1 MFDEA
6 YFDAGLD
13 RMGTASVKWD
23 GCRRQHGA
31 EALPMWVADMDFAS
45 PPAIREALEKRA
57 AHPTWGYT
65 EIEPE
70 DEAAALG
77 FWRRRHGLEAEAEW
91 IVWLPCVV
99 TGLKAAILA
108 CTEPGEPVVLM
119 SPVYGPF
126 RDSVEVTGRRVADA
140 PLIRDEDGQ
149 YRMDLDAVEARL
161 REGARLILLCSPH
174 NPVSRP
180 WTEEELRALLAVA
193 NRYQACIASDE
204 IHADFVYAPDVFVPL
219 LSLQTERTISLT
231 APSKTFNVAGL
242 QTAVALV
249 PDAELRGRLRHVL
262 DAGGVTSGNIFG
274 LTAAR
279 AAWLHG
285 DEWLDGLLRYLDGNR
300 RLLAELVEKE
310 LPGAVLT
317 PVRATYL
324 GWLDLRSWGY
334 TCEELA
340 RRTEAA
346 GVIFTGGTFFGDVG
360 EGHLRINFGCPRAN
374 IPEAVRR
381 LKKALG
387 AAPERKAAIDR
398 DTLEDRILGSLIG
411 CAAGDALGYE
421 VEFVRWRAIQKKF
434 GEQGIQEYVLH
445 GGKALV
451 SDDTQMTL
459 FTAAGLVLAAA
470 HGRPADWGIW
480 RAYQDWLHTQTGGH
494 PDEEA
499 EDWLL
504 RSDTL
509 FVRQAP
515 GNTCLSAL
523 QSRVMGT
530 IEAPVNDSK
539 GCGAVMRTGPC
550 GFAPASLAP
559 EGCAAEDTAMVLG
572 ARAGAMTH
580 GHTLGW
586 LPAGMLADMVRSLAL
601 EGMDMAHAAER
612 AMRSALRLFGES
624 RESVYQM
631 ALIAEALTLAR
642 EAGED
647 EAHIRALGEGWVG
660 EEALAIAVY
669 CAAKYEDDF
678 DACIRAAVNHSGDSD
693 STGAIAG
700 TLWGAEH
707 GASAIDRRWGR
718 PVDVVLPLVETA
730 QRLTELCAG
739 DKA

>member
-1 MFDEA
+1 MFDERF
-6 YFDAGLD
+6 FDAGLD
-13 RMGTASVKWD
+13 RVGTASVKWD
-23 GCRRQHGA
+23 ACRREHGA
-31 EALPMWVADMDFAS
+31 EVLPMWVADMDFAS

-65 EIEPE
+65 VIEPE
-70 DEAAALG
+70 DEQAAIG
-77 FWRRRHGLEAEAEW
+77 FWRRRYGLRAEAAW

-108 CTEPGEPVVLM
+108 CTAPGDPVVLM

-140 PLIRDEDGQ
+140 PLCRGEDGE

-161 REGARLILLCSPH
+161 LEGARLILLCSPH

-180 WTEEELRALLAVA
+180 WTEAELRALLAVA
-193 NRYQACIASDE
+193 NRYGVYVASDE
-204 IHADFVYAPDVFVPL
+204 IHADFVYAPDTFVPL

-242 QTAVALV
+242 QTAIALA
-249 PDAELRGRLRHVL
+249 PEAELRERLRHVL

-279 AAWLHG
+279 AAYLHG
-285 DEWLDGLLRYLDGNR
+285 DEWLDGLMRYLDGNR
-300 RLLAELVEKE
+300 RLLAELVEQE

-324 GWLDLRSWGY
+324 GWLDLRRWGY
-334 TCEELA
+334 SCEELA

-346 GVIFTGGTFFGDVG
+346 GVIFTGGTFFGDAG

-374 IPEAVRR
+374 IAEAVRR

-387 AAPERKAAIDR
+387 PAPEHTVDR
-398 DTLEDRILGSLIG
+398 EKLSDRILGSLIG

-421 VEFVRWRAIQKKF
+421 VEFVRWRGIQQKF
-434 GEQGIQEYVLH
+434 GDQGIQEYVLH
-445 GGKALV
+445 GGKAMV

-459 FTAAGLVLAAA
+459 FTAAGLVLAAE
-470 HGRPADWGIW
+470 HGQKAEQGIW
-480 RAYQDWLHTQTGGH
+480 RAYQDWLHTQMGGR

-499 EDWLL
+499 ENWLL
-504 RSDTL
+504 RSRSL

-523 QSRVMGT
+523 EGRVMGT
-530 IEAPVNDSK
+530 PEAPVNDSK

-559 EGCAAEDTAMVLG
+559 EGCAPGDAAMVLG

-586 LPAGMLADMVRSLAL
+586 LPAGMLSDMVHSLAL
-601 EGMDMAHAAER
+601 DGRDMAHAAEH

-624 RESVYQM
+624 GESVYQM
-631 ALIAEALTLAR
+631 DLIAQALTLAG

-660 EEALAIAVY
+660 EEALAIAIY
-669 CAAKYEDDF
+669 CAAKYENDF
-678 DACIRAAVNHSGDSD
+678 DGCIRAAVNHSGDSD

-707 GASAIDRRWGR
+707 GASAIDSRWGQ

-730 QRLTELCAG
+730 RRLTRLCADG
-739 DKA
+739 KA